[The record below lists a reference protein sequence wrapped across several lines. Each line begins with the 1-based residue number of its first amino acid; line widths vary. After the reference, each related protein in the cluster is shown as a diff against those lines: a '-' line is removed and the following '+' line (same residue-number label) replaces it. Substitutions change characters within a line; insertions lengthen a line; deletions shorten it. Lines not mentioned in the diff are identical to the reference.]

1 MVCRKLDKLDN
12 GMQMQG
18 RQLVRHLV
26 FIDRIEKLMF
36 VEMNENRKTGNDR
49 KGCLTIVNNMLRTGL
64 ANVLQMS
71 YPVIALITIVAGM
84 VIHHQA
90 FAQEAGSSSVAA
102 NGVAAN
108 GATTQQAPGI
118 PSQSLPDYPSVGK
131 RAGVWNDGLAALW
144 DLHVLDHY
152 KYFGPPQRAEGYAP
166 EQPINFSH
174 IVHVQQNKMECQ
186 YCHWNVSKGSY
197 AALPDV
203 DTCMGCHK
211 IVGGRDEASTAEI
224 QKLRDAHAKGQPIEW
239 LKVHVMPDHYK
250 FNHKRHV
257 KGGVACHECHG
268 QVPEMAKVERVS
280 SMKMGWC
287 LDCHRM
293 RGASI
298 DCATCH
304 Y

>member
-1 MVCRKLDKLDN
+1 
-12 GMQMQG
+12 MQMQG
-18 RQLVRHLV
+18 RQIVGHLV
-26 FIDRIEKLMF
+26 FKDRNDKSVF
-36 VEMNENRKTGNDR
+36 VERKENYRTSKLRSNISGLIICVLCNV
-49 KGCLTIVNNMLRTGL
+49 GGLTFWGLLIGLLVAECAPQAVFAQNNGSEQSA
-64 ANVLQMS
+64 ANK
-71 YPVIALITIVAGM
+71 PIVAEQ
-84 VIHHQA
+84 V
-90 FAQEAGSSSVAA
+90 
-102 NGVAAN
+102 
-108 GATTQQAPGI
+108 PGI
-118 PSQSLPDYPSVGK
+118 PTQSLADYPAVGK
-131 RAGVWNDGLAALW
+131 SSGVWNDGLAALW
-144 DLHVLDHY
+144 DLHILDHY
-152 KYFGPPQRAEGYAP
+152 KYFGPAQRAEGYTP

-174 IVHVQQNKMECQ
+174 IVHIQQNKMECQ

-203 DTCMGCHK
+203 ESCMGCHK
-211 IVGGRDEASTAEI
+211 LVGGHDEASSAEI
-224 QKLRDAHAKGQPIEW
+224 EKLRKTYAEGKPIEW

-268 QVPEMAKVERVS
+268 QIPEMAKVGRVS

>member
-1 MVCRKLDKLDN
+1 MDKLDN

-18 RQLVRHLV
+18 RQLVRHSV
-26 FIDRIEKLMF
+26 FMDRIFIDRIEKLMF
-36 VEMNENRKTGNDR
+36 VKINENRKTGDNRNTGINSEAKPAIVDNLL
-49 KGCLTIVNNMLRTGL
+49 LTV
-64 ANVLQMS
+64 V
-71 YPVIALITIVAGM
+71 PFALFLIM
-84 VIHHQA
+84 VIGITAPRQA
-90 FAQEAGSSSVAA
+90 FAQEATAQKTDASQS
-102 NGVAAN
+102 
-108 GATTQQAPGI
+108 PGI
-118 PSQSLPDYPSVGK
+118 PLQSLPDYPSVGK
-131 RAGVWNDGLAALW
+131 RAGVWNDGQAALW

-186 YCHWNVSKGSY
+186 YCHWNVSKGSF

>member
-1 MVCRKLDKLDN
+1 MDKLDN

-26 FIDRIEKLMF
+26 FKDRIEKLMF
-36 VEMNENRKTGNDR
+36 VEINENRTTEKNGSLTLVKT
-49 KGCLTIVNNMLRTGL
+49 MLRIGYIRAGFISAVFTVL
-64 ANVLQMS
+64 AASVL
-71 YPVIALITIVAGM
+71 VAGN
-84 VIHHQA
+84 QLA
-90 FAQEAGSSSVAA
+90 FAQEAASSQSATGQA
-102 NGVAAN
+102 NSAQVD
-108 GATTQQAPGI
+108 TTKLPGI
-118 PSQSLPDYPSVGK
+118 PTQSLADYPAVGK
-131 RAGVWNDGLAALW
+131 SAGVWNDGLAALW

-166 EQPINFSH
+166 DQPINFSH

-224 QKLRDAHAKGQPIEW
+224 QKLRDYYAKGEPIEW

-257 KGGVACHECHG
+257 KGGVSCHECHG
-268 QVPEMAKVERVS
+268 QVPEMAKVQRVS

>member
-1 MVCRKLDKLDN
+1 MVGYLMRMVHKLKAIDDSFWMRGEDYFCNRTPIKSK
-12 GMQMQG
+12 
-18 RQLVRHLV
+18 
-26 FIDRIEKLMF
+26 FISRLLKEFILASLLIL
-36 VEMNENRKTGNDR
+36 GLIPA
-49 KGCLTIVNNMLRTGL
+49 LTISGVVRAEEG
-64 ANVLQMS
+64 
-71 YPVIALITIVAGM
+71 
-84 VIHHQA
+84 QA
-90 FAQEAGSSSVAA
+90 P
-102 NGVAAN
+102 
-108 GATTQQAPGI
+108 PGI
-118 PSQSLPDYPSVGK
+118 PTTSLPDYPAAGINS
-131 RAGVWNDGLAALW
+131 GVWNDGLSALW

-152 KYFGPPQRAEGYAP
+152 KYFGPPQRAEGYKP

-186 YCHWNVSKGSY
+186 YCHWNVTKGGF

-203 DTCMGCHK
+203 ETCMGCHK
-211 IVGGRDEASTAEI
+211 IVPGRDDASKAEI
-224 QKLRDAHAKGQPIEW
+224 NKLKKYYDEGEPIKW

-268 QVPEMAKVERVS
+268 QVPEMDKVERVS

-298 DCATCH
+298 DCTTCH

>member
-1 MVCRKLDKLDN
+1 MNKLDN

-18 RQLVRHLV
+18 RQLVRHSV
-26 FIDRIEKLMF
+26 FMDRVFKDRIEKLMF
-36 VEMNENRKTGNDR
+36 AEIDENRKFGDNGKSVVAIGKQILRAVFHGSAAATVSIL
-49 KGCLTIVNNMLRTGL
+49 LTLIVGL
-64 ANVLQMS
+64 AAYQ
-71 YPVIALITIVAGM
+71 
-84 VIHHQA
+84 QA
-90 FAQEAGSSSVAA
+90 FAQE
-102 NGVAAN
+102 
-108 GATTQQAPGI
+108 TGI
-118 PSQSLPDYPSVGK
+118 PTKSLPDYPAVGK

-224 QKLRDAHAKGQPIEW
+224 QKLRDLHAKGQPIEW

>member
-36 VEMNENRKTGNDR
+36 VETNENRKTGNHRNR
-49 KGCLTIVNNMLRTGL
+49 KRSVVTRMLRVVLPVL
-64 ANVLQMS
+64 AVS
-71 YPVIALITIVAGM
+71 ALILGTQQVY
-84 VIHHQA
+84 
-90 FAQEAGSSSVAA
+90 AQQAGSAGSASEKVVEP
-102 NGVAAN
+102 NQV
-108 GATTQQAPGI
+108 PGI
-118 PSQSLPDYPSVGK
+118 PSESLSDYPAVGK

-224 QKLRDAHAKGQPIEW
+224 QKLRDIYAKGQPIEW